1 MLRAYYVEIAPN
13 KIQANQINK
22 TIGVCRFIY
31 NFYIAHN
38 QQAYKNGGKF
48 VSGYAFEKWMNNEFL
63 PQNKDYLWIKDV
75 STKAVKKSIMNGQK
89 AFKDFFK
96 GTKGYPNFKKKKNQD
111 VKAYFPK
118 NNKTDWTILNRK
130 VKIPTLGFVT
140 IKDKGYIPFDSKVK
154 SGTVSCIAGRY
165 YLSLLCELPD
175 SEAKKDNIFN
185 DGVGVDLGLKDF
197 LVSSNGITIKNINK
211 TKKMKQLNKK
221 LIREQRKLSR
231 KYESKKAMPK
241 QEFYK
246 NIEKQIK
253 VVQRIHAKINNIRTN
268 HLNQSVNALVKTK
281 PRYITIED
289 LNVKGMMKNKHLA
302 KAIASQN
309 FYTFR
314 IKLKSKCLQHNI
326 ELRLV
331 DRWFPSSKTCSC
343 CGHIKIDLKLKD
355 RKFICPK
362 CNMKLDRDWNA
373 SINLRNAKEYTLA

>member
-13 KIQANQINK
+13 KKQATQINK

-38 QQAYKNGGKF
+38 QEIYINGGKF
-48 VSGYAFEKWMNNEFL
+48 VSGYAFEKWMNNEYL
-63 PQNKDYLWIKDV
+63 PQNKDFMWIKDV
-75 STKAVKKSIMNGQK
+75 SSKAVKQSIMNAQK
-89 AFKDFFK
+89 AFKDFFS
-96 GTKGYPNFKKKKNQD
+96 GDKGYPNFKKKKNQD

-118 NNKTDWTILNRK
+118 NNKTDWTILKRK

-140 IKDKGYIPFDSKVK
+140 IKEKGYIPFDSKVK
-154 SGTVSCIAGRY
+154 SGTVSRVAGRY

-175 SEAKKDNIFN
+175 SEAKKENIFN

-197 LVSSNGITIKNINK
+197 LVASNGTTIKNINK
-211 TKKMKQLNKK
+211 TKKMKRLNKK
-221 LIREQRKLSR
+221 LIREQRRLSR
-231 KYESKKAMPK
+231 KYESKKKQPK
-241 QEFYK
+241 QDFYR

-253 VVQRIHAKINNIRTN
+253 AVQRIHAKINNIREN
-268 HLNQSVNALVKTK
+268 HINQSVNDLVKTK

-314 IKLKSKCLQHNI
+314 TKLKSKCLQHNI

-331 DRWFPSSKTCSC
+331 GRWFPSSKTCSC
-343 CGHIKIDLKLKD
+343 CGYIKSDLKLSD